1 MVGRDPDPCWEPV
14 ALMREAYMKIAP
26 LLRSIILLLILGLT
40 AGSVPAQEKM
50 RVAIPLFPT
59 AAFPVLVGNDRGFFQ
74 KEGLIVE
81 PIRINSAPTTYQA
94 LISGDVHAAVGAPT
108 GLLPSYAQ
116 GADVVALG
124 SWDNLVPYVWVTR
137 EKITDIRELRGKKVG
152 VNRAGSKPWL
162 IIHVLLQDAEL
173 DPVKELTLL
182 QMGGGSQERVSALMR
197 GGIDAT
203 LADALLEPIMVKRGF
218 FVLRGKPTPFMN
230 APIAAKRSYLAGHR
244 YTVKKF
250 VKALS
255 DATRYLIDNREGTM
269 RPLTKLLNSNDADAV
284 DFAYQYLQSNSDAT
298 LYPPD
303 EAVKNLIRM
312 SAYMDKKLGSISA
325 NSVLDLSI
333 LDELGTKRNQ
343 RAQR

>member
-1 MVGRDPDPCWEPV
+1 
-14 ALMREAYMKIAP
+14 MKITP

-40 AGSVPAQEKM
+40 AGSVPAQETM

-108 GLLPSYAQ
+108 GLLPSHAQ

-162 IIHVLLQDAEL
+162 IIHVLLQDAGL
-173 DPVKELTLL
+173 DPVKDLTLL

-230 APIAAKRSYLAGHR
+230 APIAAKRSYLAGQR
-244 YTVKKF
+244 STMKKF
-250 VKALS
+250 VKAFS

-269 RPLTKLLNSNDADAV
+269 RPLTKLLNSNDADVV

-325 NSVLDLSI
+325 NRVLDLSI

-343 RAQR
+343 RGQK

>member
-1 MVGRDPDPCWEPV
+1 
-14 ALMREAYMKIAP
+14 MKIAP

-40 AGSVPAQEKM
+40 AGSVPAQETM

-108 GLLPSYAQ
+108 GLLPSHAQ

-162 IIHVLLQDAEL
+162 IIHVLLQDAGL
-173 DPVKELTLL
+173 DPVKDLTLL

-230 APIAAKRSYLAGHR
+230 APIAAKRSYLAGQR
-244 YTVKKF
+244 STVKKF
-250 VKALS
+250 VKAFS
-255 DATRYLIDNREGTM
+255 DVTRYLIDNREGTM

-325 NSVLDLSI
+325 NRVLDLSI

>member
-1 MVGRDPDPCWEPV
+1 
-14 ALMREAYMKIAP
+14 MREAYMKIAP
-26 LLRSIILLLILGLT
+26 LLRSIVLLLILGLT
-40 AGSVPAQEKM
+40 AGSVPAQETM

-59 AAFPVLVGNDRGFFQ
+59 AAFPVLVGNDRGFFR

-162 IIHVLLQDAEL
+162 IIHVLLQDAGL
-173 DPVKELTLL
+173 DPVKDLTLL

-230 APIAAKRSYLAGHR
+230 APIAAKRSYLAGQR
-244 YTVKKF
+244 STVKKF
-250 VKALS
+250 VKAFS

-325 NSVLDLSI
+325 NRVLDLSI

>member
-1 MVGRDPDPCWEPV
+1 
-14 ALMREAYMKIAP
+14 MKITP

-40 AGSVPAQEKM
+40 AGSVPAQETM

-108 GLLPSYAQ
+108 GLLPSHAQ

-162 IIHVLLQDAEL
+162 IIHVLLQDAGL
-173 DPVKELTLL
+173 DPVKDLTLL

-230 APIAAKRSYLAGHR
+230 APIAAKRSYLAGQR
-244 YTVKKF
+244 STMKKF
-250 VKALS
+250 VKAFS

-269 RPLTKLLNSNDADAV
+269 RPLTKLLNSNDADVV

-325 NSVLDLSI
+325 NRVLDLSI

>member
-1 MVGRDPDPCWEPV
+1 
-14 ALMREAYMKIAP
+14 MKITP
-26 LLRSIILLLILGLT
+26 LLRSIIILLLILGLT
-40 AGSVPAQEKM
+40 AGSVPAQETM

-108 GLLPSYAQ
+108 GLLPSHAQ

-162 IIHVLLQDAEL
+162 IIHVLLQDAGL
-173 DPVKELTLL
+173 DPVKDLTLL

-230 APIAAKRSYLAGHR
+230 APIAAKRSYLAGQR
-244 YTVKKF
+244 STVKKF
-250 VKALS
+250 VKAFS

-269 RPLTKLLNSNDADAV
+269 RPLTKLLNSNDADVV

-325 NSVLDLSI
+325 NRVLDLSI

>member
-1 MVGRDPDPCWEPV
+1 
-14 ALMREAYMKIAP
+14 MKIAP

-40 AGSVPAQEKM
+40 AGSVPAQETM

-108 GLLPSYAQ
+108 GLLPSHAQ

-162 IIHVLLQDAEL
+162 IIHVLLQDAGL
-173 DPVKELTLL
+173 DPVKDLTLL

-218 FVLRGKPTPFMN
+218 FILRGKPTPFMN
-230 APIAAKRSYLAGHR
+230 APIAAKRSYLAGQR
-244 YTVKKF
+244 STVKKF
-250 VKALS
+250 VKAFS

-269 RPLTKLLNSNDADAV
+269 RPLTKLLNSNDADVV

-325 NSVLDLSI
+325 NRVLDLSI

>member
-1 MVGRDPDPCWEPV
+1 
-14 ALMREAYMKIAP
+14 MKITP
-26 LLRSIILLLILGLT
+26 LLRSIIILLLILGLT
-40 AGSVPAQEKM
+40 AGSVPAQETM

-108 GLLPSYAQ
+108 GLLPSHAQ

-162 IIHVLLQDAEL
+162 IIHVLLQDAGL
-173 DPVKELTLL
+173 DPVKDLTLL

-230 APIAAKRSYLAGHR
+230 APIAAKRSYLAGQR
-244 YTVKKF
+244 STMKKF
-250 VKALS
+250 VKAFS

-269 RPLTKLLNSNDADAV
+269 RPLTKLLNSNDSDVV

-325 NSVLDLSI
+325 NRVLDLSI